1 MMKRKQKAGNAAP
14 AEDFEIE
21 SAESE
26 SSDATVDDAEAV
38 LPTFADLST
47 IREGEVRDA
56 VSDIQRWANAN
67 GGYVTYEELNRL
79 LPEGVVDAIQSER
92 WLKLLDELGIGLI
105 REDAVEQWKA
115 AKDGNGEAD
124 ADPGEDPLRAYM
136 RQMGKAALLT
146 SEEESAAFRT
156 LERSVCRCREIFNGL
171 AFAPRMYL
179 RTLDLIEGGRIERF
193 DSVVSDKFEGDRE
206 EYVARIPAF
215 RRSLRRAHGAA
226 AVARCAT
233 SMCFTSALMESLYEE
248 ALGRYKM
255 PQKRLRALRLEL
267 KEAHAA
273 RARIVEANLRLVVSV
288 VKKFKN
294 RGLALLDLI
303 QEGNLGL
310 MKAVDK
316 FEYRRGYKFSTYA
329 TWWIRQAASR
339 ALADQA
345 RTIRIPVHIVEN
357 LNRVMKVQK
366 ALVQRMGREPTD
378 MELSREVGMAPKEI
392 RALRKMAMQP
402 VSLQARC
409 GDDGDASVGDF
420 IPDANSVNP
429 RETTD
434 NHLMRERLMEILS
447 TLSRREQEVVDY
459 RFGLSDGYARTLED
473 VGRFFNVTR
482 ERVRQIESK
491 ALRKLRHPS
500 RMHHLREYFRVSA

>member
-1 MMKRKQKAGNAAP
+1 
-14 AEDFEIE
+14 
-21 SAESE
+21 
-26 SSDATVDDAEAV
+26 
-38 LPTFADLST
+38 
-47 IREGEVRDA
+47 
-56 VSDIQRWANAN
+56 
-67 GGYVTYEELNRL
+67 
-79 LPEGVVDAIQSER
+79 
-92 WLKLLDELGIGLI
+92 
-105 REDAVEQWKA
+105 
-115 AKDGNGEAD
+115 
-124 ADPGEDPLRAYM
+124 
-136 RQMGKAALLT
+136 
-146 SEEESAAFRT
+146 
-156 LERSVCRCREIFNGL
+156 
-171 AFAPRMYL
+171 
-179 RTLDLIEGGRIERF
+179 
-193 DSVVSDKFEGDRE
+193 
-206 EYVARIPAF
+206 
-215 RRSLRRAHGAA
+215 
-226 AVARCAT
+226 
-233 SMCFTSALMESLYEE
+233 
-248 ALGRYKM
+248 
-255 PQKRLRALRLEL
+255 
-267 KEAHAA
+267 
-273 RARIVEANLRLVVSV
+273 
-288 VKKFKN
+288 
-294 RGLALLDLI
+294 
-303 QEGNLGL
+303 

-366 ALVQRMGREPTD
+366 AMVQRMGREPTD
-378 MELSREVGMAPKEI
+378 MELSREAGMAPKEI

-491 ALRKLRHPS
+491 ALRKLRLPS

>member
-1 MMKRKQKAGNAAP
+1 MKKRKQKAESAAT

-21 SAESE
+21 PMEPEASGSTA
-26 SSDATVDDAEAV
+26 DDTEEV
-38 LPTFADLST
+38 LPTFADIST
-47 IREGEVRDA
+47 IREDEMRDA
-56 VSDIQRWANAN
+56 VSDIRRWADAN

-115 AKDGNGEAD
+115 AKAENGEVGAD
-124 ADPGEDPLRAYM
+124 SGEDPLRVYM
-136 RQMGKAALLT
+136 RQMGKTALLT
-146 SEEESAAFRT
+146 PEEEEAVFRT
-156 LERSVCRCREIFNGL
+156 LEGSVRRCREIFNGL
-171 AFAPRMYL
+171 SFAPKMYL

-193 DSVVSDKFEGDRE
+193 ERVVSDKFEGDRE
-206 EYVARIPAF
+206 KYVAKIPAF
-215 RRSLRRAHGAA
+215 RQSLRRARSAA
-226 AVARCAT
+226 AVARCVMG
-233 SMCFTSALMESLYEE
+233 MCFTSALMETLYEE
-248 ALGRYKM
+248 ALERYRT
-255 PQKRLRALRLEL
+255 PQRRLQELRLAL

-294 RGLALLDLI
+294 RGLGLLDLI
-303 QEGNLGL
+303 QEGNSGL

-316 FEYRRGYKFSTYA
+316 FEYRRGYRFSTYA

-339 ALADQA
+339 AIADQA
-345 RTIRIPVHIVEN
+345 RTIRIPVHMVEN
-357 LNRVMKVQK
+357 LNRIMKVQK
-366 ALVQRMGREPTD
+366 VLVQRMGREPTEL
-378 MELSREVGMAPKEI
+378 ELSREVGMASKEI

-459 RFGLSDGYARTLED
+459 RFGLSDGYARTLEE

-482 ERVRQIESK
+482 ERVRQIETK
-491 ALRKLRHPS
+491 ALRKLRHSS
-500 RMHHLREYFRVSA
+500 RMHHLREYFRASA